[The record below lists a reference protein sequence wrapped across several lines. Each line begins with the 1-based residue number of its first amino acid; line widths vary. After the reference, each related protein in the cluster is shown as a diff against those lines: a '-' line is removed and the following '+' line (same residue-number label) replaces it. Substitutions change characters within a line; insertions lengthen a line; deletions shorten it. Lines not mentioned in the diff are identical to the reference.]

1 MTIAD
6 TTHGKVEGTAE
17 DGVHR
22 FLGIPYAGAVSGS
35 GRFLPPRA
43 ATPWSGVRQAVTP
56 GPIAPQ
62 FAVPGREPLAEPA
75 EDCLVLNVW
84 TPSLTGDRPVLV
96 WIHGGGFFA
105 GTGYAPH
112 TAGTALARGED
123 VVVVSLN
130 HRLGLLGFLH
140 LAELGGADWGFEANP
155 SLLDLVAALEWV
167 RDNIAGFGGDPNLVT
182 IFGHSGG
189 GGKVI
194 SLLTSPAARG
204 LFNRAGVLGGPP
216 FALKDTGRATLL
228 AERALRMLDLDRADP
243 AALQA
248 IPLDRL
254 LDVQARLGVGR
265 GPTEH
270 SMRFAPVV
278 GTPSLPAFPG
288 ESLAAG
294 VAADVPLLT
303 GTALDEAR
311 FMLAG
316 HPRWLDPGVDI
327 DDADVVRLVAGGV
340 DDASTADGIVA
351 GYRAR
356 GARGGSRNLD
366 LVMDVLSDQFTIRTA
381 RLADAHC
388 AGGGRVHNYLCDL
401 NRAEPLGAFH
411 GIEVPVFFRTVGLG
425 PVPATGPALDRAA
438 AVMGGALAA
447 FARTGDPNDGLTATG
462 VDWPAYEPTARTQLR
477 FGDDGFEATSR
488 IIEEQVGWWRGVTTS
503 GRTDPWGRAF
513 AAISGPPGAA
523 AAG

>member
-1 MTIAD
+1 MTIVE
-6 TTHGKVEGTAE
+6 TTSGKVDGTVE
-17 DGVHR
+17 DGALR
-22 FLGIPYAGAVSGS
+22 YLGIPYAAPVSGS
-35 GRFLPPRA
+35 GRFLPPKQ
-43 ATPWSGVRQAVTP
+43 ATPWTGVREAVAP

-62 FAVPGREPLAEPA
+62 FAVPGRTPLAEPA

-84 TPSLTGDRPVLV
+84 TPAVTGDRPVLV
-96 WIHGGGFFA
+96 WIHGGGFFT

-112 TAGTALARGED
+112 TAGTALAQSED

-167 RDNIAGFGGDPNLVT
+167 RDNIAGFGGDPSNVT

-189 GGKVI
+189 GGKVT

-204 LFNRAGVLGGPP
+204 LFSRAGVLGGPP
-216 FALKDTGRATLL
+216 FGLKDAGRATLI
-228 AERALRMLDLDRADP
+228 AEQALHMLDLDRADP
-243 AALQA
+243 TALQNV
-248 IPLDRL
+248 PLDRL
-254 LDVQARLGVGR
+254 LDVQGRLGVGR

-278 GTPSLPAFPG
+278 GTPSVPAYPE

-294 VAADVPLLT
+294 VAAGIPLLT

-311 FMLAG
+311 FMIADR
-316 HPRWLDPGVDI
+316 PRWLERDVDI
-327 DDADVVRLVAGGV
+327 DDATLIRLVAGGV
-340 DDASTADGIVA
+340 DDAGTAEGLVA

-356 GARGGSRNLD
+356 AAGGTHAVDVL
-366 LVMDVLSDQFTIRTA
+366 MDALSDQFTVRTA
-381 RLADAHC
+381 RLADAHR
-388 AGGGRVHNYLCDL
+388 AGGGPVHSYLCDL
-401 NRAEPLGAFH
+401 DHAEPLGAFH
-411 GIEVPVFFRTVGLG
+411 GIEVPVFFRNVGIG
-425 PVPATGPALDRAA
+425 PIPAAGPALDRAA

-447 FARTGDPNDGLTATG
+447 FARTGDPNDGLAATG
-462 VDWPAYEPTARTQLR
+462 VEWPAYEPTARTQLR

-488 IIEEQVGWWRGVTTS
+488 IVDDRVGWWRGVSTS

-513 AAISGPPGAA
+513 AATT
-523 AAG
+523 AG

>member
-6 TTHGKVEGTAE
+6 TTQGKVEGTAE
-17 DGVHR
+17 HGVHR
-22 FLGIPYAGAVSGS
+22 FLGIPYAAPVSGS
-35 GRFLPPRA
+35 GRFLPPKP
-43 ATPWSGVRQAVTP
+43 ATPWTGVREAVAP

-62 FAVPGREPLAEPA
+62 FAVPGLEPLAQPA
-75 EDCLVLNVW
+75 EDCLFLNVW
-84 TPSLTGDRPVLV
+84 TPAVTGNRPVLV
-96 WIHGGGFFA
+96 WIHGGGFFT
-105 GTGYAPH
+105 GSGYAAH
-112 TAGTALARGED
+112 TAGAALARGED

-155 SLLDLVAALEWV
+155 SILDLVAALEWV
-167 RDNIAGFGGDPNLVT
+167 RDNIAGFGGDPSNVT

-189 GGKVI
+189 GGKVT

-204 LFNRAGVLGGPP
+204 LFSRAAVLGGPP
-216 FALKDTGRATLL
+216 FGLKDAGRATLI
-228 AERALRMLDLDRADP
+228 AERALRLLDLDRADP
-243 AALQA
+243 TALQNV
-248 IPLDRL
+248 PLDRL
-254 LDVQARLGVGR
+254 LDVQGRLGVGR

-278 GTPSLPAFPG
+278 GTPSLPAYPD
-288 ESLAAG
+288 EALTVG
-294 VAADVPLLT
+294 VAADVQLLT

-311 FMLAG
+311 FMLAP
-316 HPRWLDPGVDI
+316 HPRWLDPGFDI
-327 DDADVVRLVAGGV
+327 EDAAVVGLVAAGF
-340 DDASTADGIVA
+340 DDTSAADGIVA
-351 GYRAR
+351 GYRDRRA
-356 GARGGSRNLD
+356 GDGGRNVD
-366 LVMDVLSDQFTIRTA
+366 LVMDVLSDQFTVRTA
-381 RLADAHC
+381 RLADAHR
-388 AGGGRVHNYLCDL
+388 AGGGPVHSYLCDL

-411 GIEVPVFFRTVGLG
+411 GIEVPVFFRNVGLG
-425 PVPATGPALDRAA
+425 PIPAAGPAFDRAA

-447 FARTGDPNDGLTATG
+447 FARTGDPNDGLGAAG

-488 IIEEQVGWWRGVTTS
+488 IVDDRVGWWRGVSAS

-513 AAISGPPGAA
+513 AATA

>member
-1 MTIAD
+1 MTLAV
-6 TTHGKVEGTAE
+6 TAQGKVEGTAD

-22 FLGIPYAGAVSGS
+22 FLGIPYAAPVSGS
-35 GRFLPPRA
+35 GRFLPPRPA
-43 ATPWSGVRQAVTP
+43 PSWTGVRQAVSP

-62 FAVPGREPLAEPA
+62 FAVPGRPALAEPG

-84 TPSLTGDRPVLV
+84 TPALAGDRPVLV
-96 WIHGGGFFA
+96 WIHGGGFFT

-112 TAGTALARGED
+112 TAGAALASSED

-140 LAELGGADWGFEANP
+140 LAELGGAEWGFEANP
-155 SLLDLVAALEWV
+155 SILDLVAALEWV
-167 RDNIAGFGGDPNLVT
+167 RDNIAGFGGDPSRVT

-189 GGKVI
+189 GGKVT

-204 LFNRAGVLGGPP
+204 LFSRAAVLGGPP
-216 FALKDTGRATLL
+216 FGLKDAGRATLD
-228 AERALRMLDLDRADP
+228 AERALRMLDLDRADL
-243 AALQA
+243 AVLQDL
-248 IPLDRL
+248 PLDRL

-265 GPTEH
+265 GPSED
-270 SMRFAPVV
+270 SMRYAPVV
-278 GTPSLPAFPG
+278 GTPSVPAYPQ
-288 ESLAAG
+288 EALAAG
-294 VAADVPLLT
+294 VGSGVPLLI

-311 FMLAG
+311 FMLAA
-316 HPRWLDPGVDI
+316 HPRWLDPDVDI
-327 DDADVVRLVAGGV
+327 DDATVVRLVEAGFDDTSAAEGV
-340 DDASTADGIVA
+340 VA

-356 GARGGSRNLD
+356 RAGRGARNVDVL
-366 LVMDVLSDQFTIRTA
+366 MDVLSDQFTVRSA
-381 RLADAHC
+381 RLADAHH
-388 AGGGRVHNYLCDL
+388 AGGGRVHSYLCDL
-401 NRAEPLGAFH
+401 DRAERLGAFH

-425 PVPATGPALDRAA
+425 PITAAGPALDRAA

-447 FARTGDPNDGLTATG
+447 FARTGDPADAG

-488 IIEEQVGWWRGVTTS
+488 LADERVGWWHGVSTS

-513 AAISGPPGAA
+513 AAAA

>member
-6 TTHGKVEGTAE
+6 TTHGKVEGTVE
-17 DGVHR
+17 QGVHR
-22 FLGIPYAGAVSGS
+22 FLGIPYAAPVSGA
-35 GRFLPPRA
+35 GRFLPPRP
-43 ATPWSGVRQAVTP
+43 ATPWTGVRQAVTP

-62 FAVPGREPLAEPA
+62 FAVPGRTPLAEPA
-75 EDCLVLNVW
+75 EDCLFLNVW
-84 TPSLTGDRPVLV
+84 TPALTGDRPVLV
-96 WIHGGGFFA
+96 WIHGGGFFT

-112 TAGTALARGED
+112 TAGAALARSED

-140 LAELGGADWGFEANP
+140 LAELGGGDWGFEANP

-167 RDNIAGFGGDPNLVT
+167 RDNIAGFGGDPSRVT

-189 GGKVI
+189 GGKVT

-204 LFNRAGVLGGPP
+204 LFSRAGVLGGPP
-216 FALKDTGRATLL
+216 FGLKDAGRATLI

-243 AALQA
+243 TALQN

-254 LDVQARLGVGR
+254 LDVQGRLGVGR

-278 GTPSLPAFPG
+278 GTPSVPAYPE

-294 VAADVPLLT
+294 VAADIPLLT

-311 FMLAG
+311 FMIADR
-316 HPRWLDPGVDI
+316 PRWLERDVDI
-327 DDADVVRLVAGGV
+327 DDPTLIRLVAGGV
-340 DDASTADGIVA
+340 DDAGTAEGLVA

-356 GARGGSRNLD
+356 AASGTRGVDVL
-366 LVMDVLSDQFTIRTA
+366 MDVLSDQFTVRTA
-381 RLADAHC
+381 RLADALC
-388 AGGGRVHNYLCDL
+388 AGGGGPVYSYLCEL
-401 NRAEPLGAFH
+401 SHSEPLGAFH
-411 GIEVPVFFRTVGLG
+411 GIEIPVFFRTVGLG
-425 PVPATGPALDRAA
+425 PIPAAGPALDRAA
-438 AVMGGALAA
+438 AVMGSALAA
-447 FARTGDPNDGLTATG
+447 FARTGDPNDGLAGAG
-462 VDWPAYEPTARTQLR
+462 VEWPAYEPTARTQLR

-488 IIEEQVGWWRGVTTS
+488 IVDERVGWWHGVSTS

-513 AAISGPPGAA
+513 AAT